1 MEYLTIRQV
10 SRDFEVSTRT
20 LRYYEELGLLQS
32 TRQEAYVYHVK
43 QQSRFLWI
51 T

>member
-10 SRDFEVSTRT
+10 SRNFGVSTRT

-32 TRQEAYVYHVK
+32 TRKEAYAYRVK
-43 QQSRFLWI
+43 QRRRFLWI

>member
-10 SRDFEVSTRT
+10 SRDFGVSTRT

-32 TRQEAYVYHVK
+32 TRQEAYAYRVK
-43 QQSRFLWI
+43 QQSCFLWI
-51 T
+51 A